1 MPVPSHKQ
9 LPAPSGMEIGWI
21 HSFLIYPG
29 KNAENPHDINGTAV
43 PMSGVLFEIYG
54 VSEIKRNGQYSGTFA
69 GVLILLQASR

>member
-1 MPVPSHKQ
+1 LAGYIVSLSTQERTPK
-9 LPAPSGMEIGWI
+9 IRI
-21 HSFLIYPG
+21 
-29 KNAENPHDINGTAV
+29 DINGTAV